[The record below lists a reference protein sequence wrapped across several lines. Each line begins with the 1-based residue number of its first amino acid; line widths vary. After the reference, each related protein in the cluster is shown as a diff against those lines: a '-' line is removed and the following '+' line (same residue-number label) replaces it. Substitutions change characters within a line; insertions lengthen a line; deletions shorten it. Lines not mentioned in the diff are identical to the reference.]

1 LSSDL
6 GGGFA
11 VKPLVTLLAMTAGLL
26 LVSSGLATDGKPILE
41 TGKRV
46 YEGHCGVCHGLL
58 GDGQGMAAHM
68 FQTPPRDFREG
79 KYKFRSTPSGSLPLD
94 SDLVRSVKAGIR
106 GTAMVPQ
113 DHLSDEEIEAVV
125 QYIKSFSE
133 RFSREQPQSPI
144 PIPAPPSKTPPLAAN
159 GRAMY
164 EKAGCPECHGA
175 GGKGDG
181 PSARDLRI
189 KPADLTQRPLKGGAT
204 PQDLYRTLMTG
215 LDGTPMPSYKDA
227 LEEGEVWSLVFFIE
241 SLGGRETVTEEER
254 IGRHVEEMHQ
264 PRRGPLMRGS
274 PLRPLQEGL
283 DNDRREA
290 R

>member
-1 LSSDL
+1 MR
-6 GGGFA
+6 F
-11 VKPLVTLLAMTAGLL
+11 LVTIFVVYLGIFLPSA
-26 LVSSGLATDGKPILE
+26 GLATEAKQILE

-46 YEGHCGVCHGLL
+46 YEEHCGVCHGLL

-94 SDLVRSVKAGIR
+94 SDLVRSVKSGVR

-113 DHLSDEEIEAVV
+113 DHLSDAEIEAVV
-125 QYIKSFSE
+125 QYIKSFSD
-133 RFSREQPQSPI
+133 RFSREKPEKPV
-144 PIPAPPSKTPPLAAN
+144 PIPAPPPKTSALVASGGAI
-159 GRAMY
+159 Y
-164 EKAGCPECHGA
+164 KKAGCPECHGA
-175 GGKGDG
+175 AGKGDG

-227 LEEGEVWSLVFFIE
+227 LEEAEFWALVFFID
-241 SLGGRETVTEEER
+241 SLGGRERVAEEER

-264 PRRGPLMRGS
+264 PRRGPMMRGS
-274 PLRPLQEGL
+274 PVRPLQEGL
-283 DNDRREA
+283 DNGQRKER
-290 R
+290 

>member
-1 LSSDL
+1 MRLLALS
-6 GGGFA
+6 
-11 VKPLVTLLAMTAGLL
+11 LAMTLGVFLA
-26 LVSSGLATDGKPILE
+26 SEGLATDGKQILE

-46 YEGHCGVCHGLL
+46 YEENCGVCHGLS

-68 FQTPPRDFREG
+68 FQPPPRDFREG
-79 KYKFRSTPSGSLPLD
+79 KYKFRSTPTGSLPLD
-94 SDLVRSVKAGIR
+94 SDLVRSVKSGVR
-106 GTAMVPQ
+106 GTAMIPQ
-113 DHLSDEEIEAVV
+113 DHLSDEEIGAVV

-133 RFSREQPQSPI
+133 RFSREKPQAPVPI
-144 PIPAPPSKTPPLAAN
+144 PVPPPKTPTLVAS
-159 GRAMY
+159 GRTIY
-164 EKAGCPECHGA
+164 KKAGCPECHGE

-227 LEEGEVWSLVFFIE
+227 LEEEEFWALVFFIE
-241 SLGGRETVTEEER
+241 SLGGRETDPAEER
-254 IGRHVEEMHQ
+254 IGRHVEEVHQ
-264 PRRGPLMRGS
+264 PRRGPIIRGS

-283 DNDRREA
+283 DKDQRKE
-290 R
+290 